1 MCIRDSCNCMYV
13 KSMCRWPEFIVWT
26 CHGLGRVGQGEVQGQ
41 FLKMKYSWH
50 PKSRNLKKPSFK
62 QMGSSCIKQ
71 TVDQCIKDN
80 PVWSFYKTQT
90 CACSLAETCGV
101 EMWLRLSFPFSH
113 LTAQTINL
121 GFVTRFG
128 YVMLPHFMKH
138 ITLFTYLSWSIIL

>member
-1 MCIRDSCNCMYV
+1 MYV

-90 CACSLAETCGV
+90 CGCSLAETCGV

-113 LTAQTINL
+113 
-121 GFVTRFG
+121 
-128 YVMLPHFMKH
+128 PHSSNYKPGICDSIWLCNVASFYETHYSFHLFIMKH
-138 ITLFTYLSWSIIL
+138 HSIIVERWLP